1 MRRLLSALAFLIVL
15 APGAHAQ
22 GWVVPRCGPVPPPR
36 PMPQPLPSPEPA
48 PRPMPGRPDRR
59 PAIVECGPAQVV
71 RTGSEVKA
79 ELRGR
84 VIHFEIEERFVNRG
98 QTIGEADYFFPL
110 PRTAAFQDLKL
121 SIDGEMVAGETMSA
135 EQARSVYEAIVRQQR
150 DPALVEWMGHGLLR
164 LRIFPFA
171 GGEER
176 KVVVRLQAVAER
188 EGDAIRVDYARGT
201 RLGGTDGPQP
211 WAQAGRGARGE
222 EPSRPD
228 VRDRQA
234 PVRFSLSYPATGGF
248 GRPYSPT
255 HELDLSDRGSM
266 RSVEVEGRGGD
277 VTILLPVRRGNAAS
291 LSLLAHA
298 PANEDGYALLTVA
311 PPAARDAAR
320 TPRDFTFVV
329 DVSGSM
335 SGRKLQQAKAAGR
348 QLLATL
354 RPDDRFRIVDFSSDA
369 RTFRDEFVAAS
380 TANVRAAQRYIDRLE
395 AEGGTNISGALDEAL
410 RDAPASGRLGLVL
423 FLTDGAPTAGERDP
437 ARIADAAAR
446 LRRGRR
452 VFSFGVGADVN
463 ASLVEQLALEGR
475 GTAHFVRPDESVE
488 HVVSLVASRLVDP
501 VLTDIRISA
510 EGVRLARMHPVQPLD
525 LFAGQDLVVFSRYDG
540 SGRGRIVVEGTS
552 PAGRVRWTQD
562 VTFPAREREN
572 AFVARLWATQRVG
585 WLSAE
590 KRKGGGTTELDAE
603 IRQLGERFG
612 IPTEFTSYLVLE
624 PGMVATGSGIRL
636 DAVTTTSAPVARQMR
651 GRIGGSVVGNQAAE
665 TNASAPAPA
674 PAPAA
679 PAQFEAARRDAAL
692 RSATTLDQAADAS
705 AAPGGGVRQ
714 AMGRTF
720 VRDAKGRWTDTR
732 YQGNARTVAIAPFSA
747 AYFAL
752 LRALPAL
759 QDLFALGDALVV
771 MGDGVALE
779 ISGSGRD
786 ALSDAE
792 LRDVVARLR

>member
-1 MRRLLSALAFLIVL
+1 MRRLLLALALLVP
-15 APGAHAQ
+15 AAAHGQ
-22 GWVVPRCGPVPPPR
+22 GWVVPRCRPIPMPQTEPR
-36 PMPQPLPSPEPA
+36 PMPE
-48 PRPMPGRPDRR
+48 RR
-59 PAIVECGPAQVV
+59 PPIMDCGPAQVV

-98 QTIGEADYFFPL
+98 STIGEADYYFPL
-110 PRTAAFQDLKL
+110 PRSAAFQDLKL

-188 EGDAIRVDYARGT
+188 EGDAIRVDYARGA
-201 RLGGTDGPQP
+201 RLGGTFAPP
-211 WAQAGRGARGE
+211 PRIMPAGGE
-222 EPSRPD
+222 REPSRPD

-234 PVRFSLSYPATGGF
+234 AVRFTLTYPANGGF

-255 HELDLSDRGSM
+255 HELDVSDRGSM
-266 RSVEVEGRGGD
+266 RRVEVEGRGGD
-277 VTILLPVRRGNAAS
+277 VTILLPTRRGSTAS
-291 LSLLAHA
+291 LALLAHA
-298 PANEDGYALLTVA
+298 PAGEDGYALLTLA
-311 PPAARDAAR
+311 PPAIRESAR

-335 SGRKLQQAKAAGR
+335 SGRKLEQAKSAGR
-348 QLLATL
+348 QLLSTL
-354 RPDDRFRIVDFSSDA
+354 RPEDRFRIVDFSSDA
-369 RTFRDEFVAAS
+369 RTFRDEFVDAS
-380 TANVRAAQRYIDRLE
+380 AANVRAAQRYIERLE

-410 RDAPASGRLGLVL
+410 RSAPARDRLGLVL

-437 ARIADAAAR
+437 LRIAERAAR

-463 ASLVEQLALEGR
+463 AMLVEQLALEGA

-488 HVVSLVASRLVDP
+488 HAVSLVASRLVDP

-510 EGVRLARMHPVQPLD
+510 EGVRLARQHPVQPLD
-525 LFAGQDLVVFSRYDG
+525 LFAGQDLVVFSRYSG

-552 PAGRVRWTQD
+552 PQGRVRWTQD

-590 KRKGGGTTELDAE
+590 KRKSPGSTELDQE

-624 PGMVATGSGIRL
+624 PGMVAGNI
-636 DAVTTTSAPVARQMR
+636 APQRGNLR
-651 GRIGGSVVGNQAAE
+651 GRIGGGNVQLDAVVTTATGAAP
-665 TNASAPAPA
+665 APSAPA
-674 PAPAA
+674 
-679 PAQFEAARRDAAL
+679 AQFESARRDAKL
-692 RSATTLDQAADAS
+692 RDARSLDQAASAGDAS
-705 AAPGGGVRQ
+705 VSRH
-714 AMGRTF
+714 AMSRTF
-720 VRDAKGRWTDTR
+720 VREASGRWTDVTHKAGVR
-732 YQGNARTVAIAPFSA
+732 VISIAPYSA

-752 LRALPAL
+752 LRELPAL
-759 QDLFALGDALVV
+759 QDVFTLGESVLVA
-771 MGDGVALE
+771 GRGVAVE
-779 ISGSGRD
+779 IVESGVSTIG
-786 ALSDAE
+786 DAE
-792 LRDVVARLR
+792 LREIVGALRTQ